1 MHLYYFDVFYI
12 LRYEPKSNI
21 EKSQIE
27 KRIEFNVI
35 HEQQEK
41 ANNRLIISSLLGSIS
56 TFIWE
61 GFMYKEGKPEKAKQ
75 VEMNNFQFQF

>member
-1 MHLYYFDVFYI
+1 MTKVEGTEI
-12 LRYEPKSNI
+12 N
-21 EKSQIE
+21 
-27 KRIEFNVI
+27 KRIEFKVI

-41 ANNRLIISSLLGSIS
+41 ASNRLIISSLLGSIG

-75 VEMNNFQFQF
+75 VNSMLMSISVEAVT